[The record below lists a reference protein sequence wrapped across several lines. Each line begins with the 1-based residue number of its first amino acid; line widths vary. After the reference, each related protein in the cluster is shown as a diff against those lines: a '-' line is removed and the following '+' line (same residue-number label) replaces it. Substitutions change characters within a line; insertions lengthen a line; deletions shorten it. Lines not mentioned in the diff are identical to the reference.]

1 MPTTDPRV
9 DAYIANAQPFARPI
23 LERLRAL
30 VHETCPEVEETIKWS
45 SPFFLYRGLF
55 CHMAAFRQHCAFG
68 FWKWKQVVGAD
79 GDDGAMG
86 EFGRLAT
93 LSDLPPKKVLTGY
106 LRKAMAL
113 NEAGVPAATH
123 DRRTS
128 RKPPLAVPAD
138 LTAALQRDAKARATF
153 DAFSPSHRREYVEW
167 IVEARREETRAKRLA
182 TTLEWLAEGKPRNWK
197 YQR

>member
-9 DAYIANAQPFARPI
+9 DAYIASAQPFARPI

-123 DRRTS
+123 GRRAS

-182 TTLEWLAEGKPRNWK
+182 TTVEWLAEGKPRNWK